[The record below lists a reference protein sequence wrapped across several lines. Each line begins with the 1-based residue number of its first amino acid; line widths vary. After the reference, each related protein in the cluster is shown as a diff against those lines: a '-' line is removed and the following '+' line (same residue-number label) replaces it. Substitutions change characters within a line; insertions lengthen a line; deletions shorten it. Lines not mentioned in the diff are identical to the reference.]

1 MALRLA
7 TLCVLAFPSVL
18 CTPKEPGALT
28 KDGFCCCDSSSQCES
43 GNCVKGWCQAQGFV
57 DQTAQGMTA
66 GRHAVLNTPVQTAGH
81 PSSTAAAI
89 AALAPGSLE
98 PLTVLLQ
105 TGLVASA
112 KAGVASASLSPVE
125 RLHWEKHNSPLPPD
139 PPPVTAPAAAAPVAA
154 VAAHFEP
161 ESTKVA
167 ASAPKRATPAVA
179 APAVAAR
186 PHAGAAAVDAAAAL
200 AAAHATVFT
209 TTALADA
216 VAAKAQLRFKALRAS
231 ASASAAASASLRL
244 RRHHRDQ
251 QQHTA
256 ATRALMS
263 EPPVIIPGAGY
274 NPIGAVPVDA
284 AANFHPIP
292 VVHGSIQDAKPE
304 PRTLFLEG
312 TPPGDDQ
319 ERKQAKAREE
329 AVEGIEEKGEE
340 QVKAV
345 RKTEANFRQR
355 RVAALDFSKEL
366 RVERDASRGVLPRFQ
381 VKSTDRSGATA
392 MPLGPG
398 LTKSESTFMW
408 ERTRKIGFNA
418 HSWKED
424 NEDHGCPHVQCCADP
439 CDCKCGEAKGA
450 LVYCP
455 TKGGKLGCVA
465 ASELPSDL
473 DKRREACT
481 CPPHPETQ
489 T

>member
-1 MALRLA
+1 MTLRLA

-216 VAAKAQLRFKALRAS
+216 VAAIPLMPTQLHFKALRGPDTPAEAS
-231 ASASAAASASLRL
+231 GAATSEGSDAGEGNSSEDPVKADIFGSLAELASTETPDREVALPPPKGSSRSDGPGSQGWLGGATPREEGTQELSNVWNSGAGGKGLNQGLKVSPSTAAAVKAAAAAAKLAPRFNSLRATARATAQLGAMEGERVIPAAGEVLIQVCRPPRGPMWLDIVDSDGYRFAQGL
-244 RRHHRDQ
+244 R
-251 QQHTA
+251 
-256 ATRALMS
+256 
-263 EPPVIIPGAGY
+263 P
-274 NPIGAVPVDA
+274 
-284 AANFHPIP
+284 
-292 VVHGSIQDAKPE
+292 
-304 PRTLFLEG
+304 
-312 TPPGDDQ
+312 
-319 ERKQAKAREE
+319 
-329 AVEGIEEKGEE
+329 GIEGGSGKYDSTTDE
-340 QVKAV
+340 
-345 RKTEANFRQR
+345 
-355 RVAALDFSKEL
+355 
-366 RVERDASRGVLPRFQ
+366 VLPLLKGSS
-381 VKSTDRSGATA
+381 VGS
-392 MPLGPG
+392 PL
-398 LTKSESTFMW
+398 K
-408 ERTRKIGFNA
+408 
-418 HSWKED
+418 
-424 NEDHGCPHVQCCADP
+424 
-439 CDCKCGEAKGA
+439 
-450 LVYCP
+450 
-455 TKGGKLGCVA
+455 
-465 ASELPSDL
+465 
-473 DKRREACT
+473 
-481 CPPHPETQ
+481 
-489 T
+489 

>member
-1 MALRLA
+1 
-7 TLCVLAFPSVL
+7 
-18 CTPKEPGALT
+18 
-28 KDGFCCCDSSSQCES
+28 
-43 GNCVKGWCQAQGFV
+43 VKGWCQAKGFV
-57 DQTAQGMTA
+57 DQVRHGMTA
-66 GRHAVLNTPVQTAGH
+66 VRHAVLNTPVQTAGH

-112 KAGVASASLSPVE
+112 SASA
-125 RLHWEKHNSPLPPD
+125 
-139 PPPVTAPAAAAPVAA
+139 
-154 VAAHFEP
+154 
-161 ESTKVA
+161 
-167 ASAPKRATPAVA
+167 
-179 APAVAAR
+179 
-186 PHAGAAAVDAAAAL
+186 
-200 AAAHATVFT
+200 
-209 TTALADA
+209 
-216 VAAKAQLRFKALRAS
+216 AS
-231 ASASAAASASLRL
+231 ASASAASLRL
-244 RRHHRDQ
+244 LLHASSSTHHRDQ

-256 ATRALMS
+256 ATRGVMS

-274 NPIGAVPVDA
+274 NPTGAIPVDA

-304 PRTLFLEG
+304 PRFQSQGSGGKATPARASLAGTLLFLEA

-345 RKTEANFRQR
+345 RKTEAKFRQR
-355 RVAALDFSKEL
+355 RGAALDFSKEL
-366 RVERDASRGVLPRFQ
+366 RVERDARGKVLPRFEG
-381 VKSTDRSGATA
+381 KSMDRSGATA

-398 LTKSESTFMW
+398 LTQSDSTFKW

-424 NEDHGCPHVQCCADP
+424 NEDHGCPHVECCADP

-450 LVYCP
+450 LVYVKDSLYIQCSEIF
-455 TKGGKLGCVA
+455 TLRNEKLHT
-465 ASELPSDL
+465 
-473 DKRREACT
+473 EA
-481 CPPHPETQ
+481 
-489 T
+489 